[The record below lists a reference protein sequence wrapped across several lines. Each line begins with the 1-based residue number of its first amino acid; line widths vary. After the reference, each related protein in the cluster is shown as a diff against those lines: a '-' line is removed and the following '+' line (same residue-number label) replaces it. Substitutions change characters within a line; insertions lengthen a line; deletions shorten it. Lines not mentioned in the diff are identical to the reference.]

1 MIRMFL
7 KPPRIH
13 DLARM
18 ANMAEIG
25 FDEDTLELVLYQTLL
40 NREEMAYAQDL
51 GDYYGIPVLVRG
63 VELI

>member
-1 MIRMFL
+1 M
-7 KPPRIH
+7 
-13 DLARM
+13 
-18 ANMAEIG
+18 
-25 FDEDTLELVLYQTLL
+25 ELVLYETLL